1 MTTTNGAEG
10 TYKVWA
16 NDNLVYGP
24 VIEAALCAWIL
35 EQRVQLQTWIL
46 SQTDN
51 TWRQAKDIPGLR
63 DAFQAVI
70 GQAAVLPPVR
80 HSTQIEA
87 GELRAFDV
95 FSGLTDEE
103 LAQFIRFGELVQASP
118 EELLIKNGDP
128 GDALYFVLSGSV
140 RARMLIGLKETI
152 LARIPAGEFFGEIAM
167 FTQSPRSADV
177 VAVEPTRLLRLSG
190 EAFLLMIKETPK
202 LAGPV
207 LFGIARVMAAR
218 IIASNQTL
226 RQEVGTSFA
235 WR

>member
-1 MTTTNGAEG
+1 MTDNEA

-24 VIEAALCAWIL
+24 VEEATLCAWIL

-46 SQTDN
+46 STADN
-51 TWRQAKDIPGLR
+51 SWRLAKDIPGLR
-63 DAFQAVI
+63 VAFQAVI
-70 GQAAVLPPVR
+70 GQAAVLPPTRVS
-80 HSTQIEA
+80 HELEA
-87 GELRAFDV
+87 DELRVFDV
-95 FSGLTDEE
+95 FAGLSDEE
-103 LAQFIRFGELVQASP
+103 LTQFLHFGELVVAGP
-118 EELLIKNGDP
+118 EEQLIKSGDP
-128 GDALYFVLSGSV
+128 GDAVFFVLSGSV
-140 RARMLIGLKETI
+140 RARMLVGLKETI

-177 VAVEPTRLLRLSG
+177 VAIEPTRLLRLSG
-190 EAFLLMIKETPK
+190 EAFLLMIKEVPK

-226 RQEVGTSFA
+226 RQEVGASFA